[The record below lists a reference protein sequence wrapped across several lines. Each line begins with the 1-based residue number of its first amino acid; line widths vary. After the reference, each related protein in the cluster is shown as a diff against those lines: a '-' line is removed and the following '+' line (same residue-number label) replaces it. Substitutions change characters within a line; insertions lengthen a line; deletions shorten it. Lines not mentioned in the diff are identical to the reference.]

1 MRIRPIDVKNY
12 LEPLYI
18 YMQKLQVFVSRD
30 ELSELLDYFEV
41 QRFEKK
47 TVLLHQGEI
56 DNYINLVVR
65 GMIRKIITLPD
76 RKVTLQIATEGHLIQ
91 SDISFNTRLPSE
103 VSLETMESCIV
114 IRCSYENM
122 NIMLQKHPWTEKFG
136 RQMVTQMALRKDI
149 RFRNQ
154 LKTTPRQRF
163 LNYVQDHP
171 DMMNRV
177 PQKILASYLNI
188 KPETFSRLKHVA
200 FRRKDVKRESSEV
213 NGDLQD

>member
-1 MRIRPIDVKNY
+1 MQPRPIDVKNY
-12 LEPLYI
+12 LEQLLI
-18 YMQKLQVFVSRD
+18 HMHKLFVDVTRE
-30 ELSELLDYFEV
+30 ELQALLHYFEV
-41 QRFEKK
+41 HRFDKK

-65 GMIRKIITLPD
+65 GMIRKIVQLPD
-76 RKVTLQIATEGHLIQ
+76 RKVTLQLATEGHLIQ
-91 SDISFNTRLPSE
+91 SDVSFNTRLPSE

-114 IRCSYENM
+114 VRMSYDNM
-122 NIMLQKHPWTEKFG
+122 NALLQKHPWAEKYG
-136 RQMVTQMALRKDI
+136 RQIVTQMALRKDS

-163 LNYVQDHP
+163 LEYVNNHP

-200 FRRKDVKRESSEV
+200 FRRKKATETTDVKREGEV
-213 NGDLQD
+213 